1 MELNEMRDL
10 TAEELLNKE
19 QEAKKEL
26 FHLRVQLVSGKVE
39 NPSRVRQLKR
49 MIAQLKTVSW
59 EKQKASQSISV
70 SKEKVA

>member
-1 MELNEMRDL
+1 MELKEMREM
-10 TAEELLNKE
+10 TPEELLNKE

-39 NPSRVRQLKR
+39 NPSRVRLVRR

-59 EKQKASQSISV
+59 EKQKASQSTSV

>member
-10 TAEELLNKE
+10 TGEELLNKE

-59 EKQKASQSISV
+59 EKQQAPQSTSV
-70 SKEKVA
+70 SKEEVA

>member
-1 MELNEMRDL
+1 MELKEMREL
-10 TAEELLNKE
+10 TEDELLQKE

-39 NPSRVRQLKR
+39 NPARVRQLRR
-49 MIAQLKTVSW
+49 MIAQLKTVIR
-59 EKQKASQSISV
+59 EKQKASGPTPV

>member
-1 MELNEMRDL
+1 MELKEMRDM
-10 TAEELLNKE
+10 TGEELLDKE

-26 FHLRVQLVSGKVE
+26 FYLRVQLVSGKVE
-39 NPSRVRQLKR
+39 NPSRVRQLRR

-59 EKQKASQSISV
+59 EKQKNSQSTSV